1 MGSKWWGNPSFCR
14 YILNMKILILGG
26 TGEVGHMLCKT
37 LSSSHQVFTTL
48 RSKNDLNSVDFF
60 TKVLPEPNCIFNDDI
75 KDEKKLKNV
84 INNIS
89 PDLIINCIAVIKHR
103 ETCVPGNPEAEYI
116 NSNMPHFLK
125 NECEARNIKLIH
137 LSTDCVFKGDKG
149 NYSESDKR
157 DAIDFYGIS
166 KAKGEI
172 FNSTNVLTI
181 RTSFIGPSL
190 FYKTGLYEWIKK
202 QEGKTIDGFQNA
214 IYSGLTT
221 IEFSRIIG
229 IIVRD
234 FQDLNGLYNLSS
246 DPISKFDLLNL
257 INDKMK
263 LNITINKETDFFCDR
278 SLNSEKIKSLTK
290 IIVPS
295 WNKMIDELVNYNY

>member
-1 MGSKWWGNPSFCR
+1 
-14 YILNMKILILGG
+14 MKILILGG
-26 TGEVGHMLCKT
+26 TGEVGHMLCKS
-37 LSSSHQVFTTL
+37 LSSSHQVYATL
-48 RSKNDLNSVDFF
+48 RSTNDLNSVNFF
-60 TKVLPEPNCIFNDDI
+60 EKVLSERNCIFNNDI
-75 KDEKKLKNV
+75 TDEKKLKN
-84 INNIS
+84 IFNNVS

-103 ETCVPGNPEAEYI
+103 KACVEGNFEAEYI
-116 NSNMPHFLK
+116 NSIFPYFLK
-125 NECEARNIKLIH
+125 NECEVRNIKLIH
-137 LSTDCVFKGDKG
+137 LSTDCVYKGDKG
-149 NYSESDKR
+149 NYKEVDKSD
-157 DAIDFYGIS
+157 ATDFYGIS

-190 FYKTGLYEWIKK
+190 FHKTGLYEWLKL
-202 QEGKTIDGFQNA
+202 QEGKTIDGFKNA

-234 FQDLNGLYNLSS
+234 YQDLNGLFNLSS

-263 LNITINKETDFFCDR
+263 LNITINKETNFICDR

-295 WNKMIDELVNYNY
+295 WNKMIDELVNFNY

>member
-1 MGSKWWGNPSFCR
+1 
-14 YILNMKILILGG
+14 MKILILGG
-26 TGEVGHMLCKT
+26 TGEVGHMLCKR

-48 RSKNDLNSVDFF
+48 RTNNDLNSVNFF
-60 TKVLPEPNCIFNDDI
+60 SKVLPETNCIIIDDI
-75 KDEKKLKNV
+75 KDEKDLKNV
-84 INNIS
+84 INNIN

-103 ETCVPGNPEAEYI
+103 DSCVSGNFEAEYI
-116 NSNMPHFLK
+116 NSIFPHFLK
-125 NECEARNIKLIH
+125 NECEVRNIKLIH
-137 LSTDCVFKGDKG
+137 LSTDCVFRGDKG
-149 NYSESDKR
+149 NYSELHKSD
-157 DAIDFYGIS
+157 ASDFYGIS

-172 FNSTNVLTI
+172 FNSPNVLTI

-190 FYKTGLYEWIKK
+190 FYKTGLFEWVKL
-202 QEGKTIDGFQNA
+202 QEGKTIDGFENA

-221 IEFSRIIG
+221 IEFTRIIG
-229 IIVRD
+229 ILISE
-234 FQDLNGLYNLSS
+234 FQELNGLYNLSS
-246 DPISKFDLLNL
+246 DPISKFDLLNR
-257 INDKMK
+257 INDKMN

>member
-1 MGSKWWGNPSFCR
+1 
-14 YILNMKILILGG
+14 MKILILGG
-26 TGEVGHMLCKT
+26 TGEVGHMLCKS
-37 LSSSHQVFTTL
+37 LSSNHQVYSTL
-48 RSKNDLNSVDFF
+48 RSKNDLNSVNFF
-60 TKVLPEPNCIFNDDI
+60 EKVLSQPNCIINNDI

-103 ETCVPGNPEAEYI
+103 KNCVKGNLEAEYI
-116 NSNMPHFLK
+116 NSIFPHFLK

-149 NYSESDKR
+149 NYSEVNKSD
-157 DAIDFYGIS
+157 ATDFYGIS

-190 FYKTGLYEWIKK
+190 FHKTGLYEWLKL
-202 QEGKTIDGFQNA
+202 QEGKTIDGFENA

-221 IEFSRIIG
+221 IEFARIIG

-234 FQDLNGLYNLSS
+234 YQDLNGLFNLSS

-263 LNITINKETDFFCDR
+263 LNITINKETNFFCDR

-295 WNKMIDELVNYNY
+295 WNKMIDELVNFNY

>member
-1 MGSKWWGNPSFCR
+1 
-14 YILNMKILILGG
+14 MKILILGG
-26 TGEVGHMLCKT
+26 TGEVGHMLCKS
-37 LSSSHQVFTTL
+37 LSSSHQVYTTI
-48 RSKNDLNSVDFF
+48 RKKNDLNSVNFF
-60 TKVLPEPNCIFNDDI
+60 AKVLPEPNCIFNNDI
-75 KDEKKLKNV
+75 TDEKELKN
-84 INNIS
+84 IFDNIR

-103 ETCVPGNPEAEYI
+103 ETCVEGNPEAEYI
-116 NSNMPHFLK
+116 NSILPHFLK

-149 NYSESDKR
+149 NYSEVDKT
-157 DAIDFYGIS
+157 DATDFYGITKS
-166 KAKGEI
+166 KGEI
-172 FNSTNVLTI
+172 FNSKNVLTI

-190 FYKTGLYEWIKK
+190 FYKTGLYEWIKL
-202 QEGKTIDGFQNA
+202 QEGKTVNGFINA

-234 FQDLNGLYNLSS
+234 FQELNGLYNLSS

-263 LNITINKETDFFCDR
+263 LNVTINKESNFSCDR